1 MIKWTP
7 KNTVGGKA
15 CEACHGPGS
24 KHIETLSPTDIVNPS
39 KVSPKRADEDSL
51 KCHFNRRTQIG
62 DPRLAR
68 EKLSAVYGVPLGAQG
83 IQPSL
88 PVEEPGSESDVRG
101 LP

>member
-15 CEACHGPGS
+15 CEACHGPRLQACRAGVAD
-24 KHIETLSPTDIVNPS
+24 HPS
-39 KVSPKRADEDSL
+39 KVSPKRTDEDSL
-51 KCHFNRRTQIG
+51 KCHFNRRTQIV